1 MCYTQNFKKNPK
13 MFGNLFSQDDE
24 EEEDSCMVLKESKA
38 SLLGPC
44 PVASKER
51 PKCGFVGLRN
61 QGATC
66 YMNSLIQAHY
76 AIPEFRS
83 KILALNTS
91 MLMKGEDGKKRR
103 LPLALQRLFC
113 EMRALNRDC
122 ISTEDFTSEAFGWT
136 SDEVSRQQ
144 DVHELNRY
152 LLEWLESQLRSTSAR
167 DMIRNLFKGEEETMM
182 EVNGKIVSKRSQNFL
197 DIALPVEGQRDL
209 VQGLFKVFE
218 PSLLDGSNQYRY
230 EGKLVDAV
238 RRTRICN
245 LPPVM
250 IFSLLR
256 YKYDLR
262 TYDRIRIND
271 KYPFPLVLDMRT
283 VMYQEQESSSS
294 ASTSASRWESLKSEH
309 KSRLRNAHHGMIWLE
324 DVLKS
329 KESEREMR
337 ARSRDMGSSDPLI
350 YDLCAVIVQS
360 GSVRSGHYHAL
371 VRDVAGN
378 GVWSC
383 DDGDNTENLKT
394 KKKKK
399 KDEKTVSSTK
409 EVKKNVRLQDGAL
422 AVLRDV
428 ISRCK
433 VPPKLQSVGSLLKK
447 RYGKSW
453 SQVFRDRHGSLIR
466 YLKTQSK
473 HFRIV
478 KDCVSVKK
486 QVEKNTTTNSA
497 KNEWTTVRSE
507 KKSDNE
513 WTTVK
518 SKKKSDNEW
527 TTVKSKKKSDNEWT
541 TVTSSR
547 SKKAWTTV
555 ASSRRNETTSS
566 HRADIQAP
574 SERILS
580 ENWGK
585 WFDFNDSSVHPI
597 SLRRVQDQ
605 FGGKDSAYMLVYR
618 SRKLS
623 KRSTVSCLP
632 KYWQERIQEEN
643 KSLEKKRQAC
653 EDYKNK
659 IVVIVRTAS
668 YFTLDVAS
676 RNSLLIPRKYK
687 KNQMVSKKQSDIQ
700 TKEPTKWNVVG
711 KQNEREISKRVEIL
725 RLEKKEEATTT
736 KATTTIMEAVFAID
750 RRDTMDDLMNQAR
763 ENLKNS
769 SKNIHFSLTK
779 RCGEESFAIVS
790 KSFRDEKTM
799 KVSELISLA
808 ESKDISI
815 ENDVLEM
822 IAWNGK
828 SIENCEIQIGGIGMK
843 GRLFR
848 LQITRAY
855 EDPTKNSETFEV
867 VIPEQH
873 TLSQL
878 REAILNGCEEVKT
891 EEDKNIEMYLLE
903 KKNALKHLAENFYK
917 RDKSLEV
924 WGIKTNSEIFVQNV
938 SRSRKKGK
946 KNPVER
952 ELLRRN
958 RTVLV
963 EICDRREKS
972 SSETMNLKIDHSSTF
987 GYVIYTPEMKFSNKK

>member
-1 MCYTQNFKKNPK
+1 
-13 MFGNLFSQDDE
+13 
-24 EEEDSCMVLKESKA
+24 
-38 SLLGPC
+38 
-44 PVASKER
+44 
-51 PKCGFVGLRN
+51 
-61 QGATC
+61 
-66 YMNSLIQAHY
+66 
-76 AIPEFRS
+76 
-83 KILALNTS
+83 
-91 MLMKGEDGKKRR
+91 
-103 LPLALQRLFC
+103 
-113 EMRALNRDC
+113 MRALNRDC

-238 RRTRICN
+238 RRTRIRK

-283 VMYQEQESSSS
+283 VMYPEQDSSS
-294 ASTSASRWESLKSEH
+294 AATSASRWETLKSEH

-383 DDGDNTENLKT
+383 DDDDNDKENLKEEEEGR
-394 KKKKK
+394 
-399 KDEKTVSSTK
+399 KDSFEHKGSEKESTSSGWCL
-409 EVKKNVRLQDGAL
+409 V
-422 AVLRDV
+422 VLRDV

-433 VPPKLQSVGSLLKK
+433 VPPKIQSVGSLLKK

-486 QVEKNTTTNSA
+486 QVEKKTT
-497 KNEWTTVRSE
+497 KTVKS
-507 KKSDNE
+507 KTKSDDG

-518 SKKKSDNEW
+518 SKKKSD
-527 TTVKSKKKSDNEWT
+527 DEWT
-541 TVTSSR
+541 TVTSSK
-547 SKKAWTTV
+547 STNAWTTVTSSKKKAWNTV

-566 HRADIQAP
+566 DRTDIQVP
-574 SERILS
+574 SETTLS
-580 ENWGK
+580 EHWGK

-623 KRSTVSCLP
+623 KKSTISCLP
-632 KYWQERIQEEN
+632 KYWQERIQEQN

-659 IVVIVRTAS
+659 IVVMVRTAS

-676 RNSLLIPRKYK
+676 RNSLLIPRKCK
-687 KNQMVSKKQSDIQ
+687 KNQMVSKKDVR
-700 TKEPTKWNVVG
+700 TEEPTKWNVVG
-711 KQNEREISKRVEIL
+711 KQKDREISKRLEIL
-725 RLEKKEEATTT
+725 RLEKKEEPTT
-736 KATTTIMEAVFAID
+736 KATTATEAVFAID
-750 RRDTMDDLMNQAR
+750 RRDTMNDLMNRAR
-763 ENLKNS
+763 ENLKDNS
-769 SKNIHFSLTK
+769 KKITLQSH
-779 RCGEESFAIVS
+779 
-790 KSFRDEKTM
+790 EKM
-799 KVSELISLA
+799 
-808 ESKDISI
+808 
-815 ENDVLEM
+815 
-822 IAWNGK
+822 W
-828 SIENCEIQIGGIGMK
+828 
-843 GRLFR
+843 
-848 LQITRAY
+848 
-855 EDPTKNSETFEV
+855 
-867 VIPEQH
+867 
-873 TLSQL
+873 
-878 REAILNGCEEVKT
+878 
-891 EEDKNIEMYLLE
+891 
-903 KKNALKHLAENFYK
+903 
-917 RDKSLEV
+917 
-924 WGIKTNSEIFVQNV
+924 
-938 SRSRKKGK
+938 
-946 KNPVER
+946 
-952 ELLRRN
+952 
-958 RTVLV
+958 
-963 EICDRREKS
+963 
-972 SSETMNLKIDHSSTF
+972 
-987 GYVIYTPEMKFSNKK
+987 

>member
-1 MCYTQNFKKNPK
+1 
-13 MFGNLFSQDDE
+13 MFGNLFSQDDD
-24 EEEDSCMVLKESKA
+24 EEEDSCVVLKESKA

-230 EGKLVDAV
+230 EGNLVDAV
-238 RRTRICN
+238 RRTRICK

-283 VMYQEQESSSS
+283 VMYPEQDSSS
-294 ASTSASRWESLKSEH
+294 AATSASRWETLKSEH

-383 DDGDNTENLKT
+383 DDDDDKENL

-409 EVKKNVRLQDGAL
+409 EVKKKVRLQDGAL
-422 AVLRDV
+422 VVLRDV

-433 VPPKLQSVGSLLKK
+433 VPPKIQSVGSLLKK

-486 QVEKNTTTNSA
+486 QVEKKTT
-497 KNEWTTVRSE
+497 KTVKS
-507 KKSDNE
+507 KTKSDDG

-518 SKKKSDNEW
+518 SKKKSDDEW
-527 TTVKSKKKSDNEWT
+527 TTVISSKSMTSSKSTNEWT
-541 TVTSSR
+541 TVTSSK
-547 SKKAWTTV
+547 SKKKAWNTV

-566 HRADIQAP
+566 DRTDIQAP
-574 SERILS
+574 SETTLS
-580 ENWGK
+580 EHWGK

-623 KRSTVSCLP
+623 KKSTISCLP
-632 KYWQERIQEEN
+632 KYWQERIQEQN

-659 IVVIVRTAS
+659 IVVMVRTAS

-676 RNSLLIPRKYK
+676 RNSLLIPRKCK
-687 KNQMVSKKQSDIQ
+687 KNQMVSKK
-700 TKEPTKWNVVG
+700 
-711 KQNEREISKRVEIL
+711 
-725 RLEKKEEATTT
+725 
-736 KATTTIMEAVFAID
+736 
-750 RRDTMDDLMNQAR
+750 
-763 ENLKNS
+763 
-769 SKNIHFSLTK
+769 
-779 RCGEESFAIVS
+779 VS
-790 KSFRDEKTM
+790 CSH
-799 KVSELISLA
+799 
-808 ESKDISI
+808 
-815 ENDVLEM
+815 N
-822 IAWNGK
+822 
-828 SIENCEIQIGGIGMK
+828 
-843 GRLFR
+843 
-848 LQITRAY
+848 
-855 EDPTKNSETFEV
+855 
-867 VIPEQH
+867 
-873 TLSQL
+873 
-878 REAILNGCEEVKT
+878 
-891 EEDKNIEMYLLE
+891 
-903 KKNALKHLAENFYK
+903 
-917 RDKSLEV
+917 
-924 WGIKTNSEIFVQNV
+924 
-938 SRSRKKGK
+938 
-946 KNPVER
+946 
-952 ELLRRN
+952 
-958 RTVLV
+958 
-963 EICDRREKS
+963 
-972 SSETMNLKIDHSSTF
+972 
-987 GYVIYTPEMKFSNKK
+987 